1 MAARKVRKPATTP
14 PCWLSEEEQR
24 AWVAVAHLV
33 LQLPGALDAQVQRDS
48 GINLFEYLVL
58 SRLSMAEDRRLRM
71 SELSELAGGS
81 PSRLSNVIK
90 RLEQRGFVRRE
101 PDPGD
106 GRYTNAILTPPGW
119 DKVVAAAPGHVA
131 AVRHLVVDPLRPTQI
146 TELGQIGEQLRIHL
160 RDYLRGRCDS
170 AAAHQIEDG
179 TQC

>member
-1 MAARKVRKPATTP
+1 MATRSIRKAATAAP
-14 PCWLSEEEQR
+14 RWLSDEEQQ
-24 AWVAVAHLV
+24 AWIAVAHLV
-33 LQLPGALDAQVQRDS
+33 LQLPGALDTQVQRDS

-58 SRLSMAEDRRLRM
+58 SRLSMAPDRTLRM

-106 GRYTNAILTPPGW
+106 GRYTNAILTQPGW
-119 DKVVAAAPGHVA
+119 GKVVAAAPGHVA
-131 AVRHLVVDPLRPTQI
+131 AVRHLVLDPLVPTQI
-146 TELGQIGEQLRIHL
+146 TALGEIGELLRTHL
-160 RDYLRGRCDS
+160 RNYLRGECGS

-179 TQC
+179 TEC